1 MSRKTNVSDEHER
14 RSTILLRHRVRA
26 AARRIVTDC
35 ELLFSDTTAPEWR
48 HWHEAIGEALLAA
61 HQLRT
66 AVERRFHSSS
76 VVLSREE
83 LAALT
88 AQLREPQHRIVQAM
102 TRVLG
107 HVPTDLD
114 DDLLLGDARAI
125 RDLALMLGND
135 DTAKMSVVHEPV
147 ARVPGQRPSS
157 PAISADTESGRI
169 PRLLVVDDSDGPRK
183 VLTRLLERMG
193 YEAVA
198 ASGGLEGLEIAERER
213 IDVIISDI
221 EMPGVDGF
229 ALLEKLKASDV
240 TRDIPVIV
248 VSGVGDTQSV
258 VRCIELGADDHMTK
272 PFDNLL
278 LQARVRASLERRRS
292 RDQELG
298 YLRRVAQM
306 TVAAEEVETGT
317 YMSGSLGNLGA
328 ADDALG
334 RLARVFDRV
343 VSGWHSRE
351 ARLQQQVRQFSEEI
365 RRSKPRP
372 TFELELLEGYGGFA
386 AGEVFAERYE
396 IIEELGRGGMGVVYR
411 ARDRELDDEVAVKL
425 LRADVL
431 KSDPELIERLK
442 MEIRLARR
450 ITHPNVVRSHDF
462 GEWEGTHFMTMEY
475 VKGITVEKL
484 IETQGRLSVASTL
497 VIGTQVAEALAVAHD
512 HNIIHR
518 DIKPANL
525 LVDDEGVLK
534 VTDFGLART
543 LDNTKH
549 LTQHGAVVGTPRY
562 MAPEQLFGGA
572 VDERSDLFSLG
583 VVLYECLTGL
593 VPFDANTPTAIVAR
607 LVDGPATPVDSIVP
621 DVTPA
626 FAALIDRLLKYEP
639 SDRLQSAREL
649 VERLHEIG

>member
-1 MSRKTNVSDEHER
+1 MSRNTTVSDEIER

-26 AARRIVTDC
+26 AAHRIVTDC
-35 ELLFSDTTAPEWR
+35 ELLLSDNAPPEWR
-48 HWHEAIGEALLAA
+48 HWREAVGDALLAA
-61 HQLRT
+61 HQLRG
-66 AVERRFHSSS
+66 AVERRFHSAG

-88 AQLREPQHRIVQAM
+88 AQLREPQHRIVQAI

-107 HVPTDLD
+107 HVPTELGDE
-114 DDLLLGDARAI
+114 LLLADARAI

-135 DTAKMSVVHEPV
+135 DTAKMSAVREAVPR
-147 ARVPGQRPSS
+147 APGQRVSTS
-157 PAISADTESGRI
+157 VASAAMHST
-169 PRLLVVDDSDGPRK
+169 PRLLVVDDTEGPRK
-183 VLTRLLERMG
+183 VVVRLLERMG
-193 YEAVA
+193 YEAIA
-198 ASGGLEGLEIAERER
+198 ASGGLEGLAIAERER
-213 IDVIISDI
+213 VDVIISDI
-221 EMPGVDGF
+221 EMPECDGF
-229 ALLEKLKASDV
+229 ALLEKLKANDV

-248 VSGVGDTQSV
+248 VSGVGDTASV
-258 VRCIELGADDHMTK
+258 VRCIELGADDHITK
-272 PFDNLL
+272 PFDSLL
-278 LQARVRASLERRRS
+278 LQARVRASLERRRA

-317 YMSGSLGNLGA
+317 YLAGSLGNLA
-328 ADDALG
+328 AEDDALG

-343 VSGWHSRE
+343 VSGWQTRE

-365 RRSKPRP
+365 RRSKPRA
-372 TFELELLEGYGGFA
+372 TFELELLEGFGGFA
-386 AGEVFAERYE
+386 TGEVFADRYE
-396 IIEELGRGGMGVVYR
+396 ILEELGRGGMGVVYR
-411 ARDRELDDEVAVKL
+411 ARDRELDDEIAVKL
-425 LRADVL
+425 LRTDLL
-431 KSDPELIERLK
+431 KSDPELIARLK

-512 HNIIHR
+512 HDIIHR

-543 LDNTKH
+543 LDNNAG

-639 SDRLQSAREL
+639 ADRLQSAREL
-649 VERLHEIG
+649 VERLQQIG

>member
-1 MSRKTNVSDEHER
+1 VSDEIER

-26 AARRIVTDC
+26 AAHRIVTDC
-35 ELLFSDTTAPEWR
+35 ELLLSDAAPPEWR
-48 HWHEAIGEALLAA
+48 HWREAIGDALLAA
-61 HQLRT
+61 HQLRG
-66 AVERRFHSSS
+66 AVERRFHSAG

-83 LAALT
+83 QAALT

-107 HVPTDLD
+107 HVPTELADE
-114 DDLLLGDARAI
+114 LLLADARAI
-125 RDLALMLGND
+125 RDLTLMLGND
-135 DTAKMSVVHEPV
+135 DTAKMTAVREAVPR
-147 ARVPGQRPSS
+147 APGQRSS
-157 PAISADTESGRI
+157 SGHGTAGAATDST
-169 PRLLVVDDSDGPRK
+169 PRLLVVDDTEGPRK
-183 VLTRLLERMG
+183 VVVRLLERMG
-193 YEAVA
+193 YEAIA
-198 ASGGLEGLEIAERER
+198 ASGGLEGLEIAARER
-213 IDVIISDI
+213 VDVIISDI
-221 EMPGVDGF
+221 EMPECDGF
-229 ALLEKLKASDV
+229 ALLEKLKANDV

-248 VSGVGDTQSV
+248 VSGVGDTASV
-258 VRCIELGADDHMTK
+258 VRCIELGADDHIAK
-272 PFDNLL
+272 PFDSLL

-317 YMSGSLGNLGA
+317 YAAGSLGSLA
-328 ADDALG
+328 ADDDALG

-343 VSGWHSRE
+343 VSGWQTRE

-365 RRSKPRP
+365 RRSKPRA
-372 TFELELLEGYGGFA
+372 TFELELLAEFGGFA

-396 IIEELGRGGMGVVYR
+396 MLEELGRGGMGVVYR

-431 KSDPELIERLK
+431 KADPELIARLK

-450 ITHPNVVRSHDF
+450 ITHPNVVRSHDV

-484 IETQGRLSVASTL
+484 IETHGRLSVASTL

-512 HNIIHR
+512 HDIIHR

-543 LDNTKH
+543 LDNNAG

-626 FAALIDRLLKYEP
+626 FAALIDRLLKYEAAE
-639 SDRLQSAREL
+639 RLQSAREL
-649 VERLHEIG
+649 VERLHQVG

>member
-1 MSRKTNVSDEHER
+1 VSDEHER

-26 AARRIVTDC
+26 AAHRIVTDC
-35 ELLFSDTTAPEWR
+35 ELLLSDAAPPEWR
-48 HWHEAIGEALLAA
+48 HWREAIGDALLAA
-61 HQLRT
+61 HQLRG
-66 AVERRFHSSS
+66 AVDRRFHASN
-76 VVLSREE
+76 VVLTREE
-83 LAALT
+83 LAELT

-107 HVPTDLD
+107 HVPTELSDE
-114 DDLLLGDARAI
+114 LLLADARAV

-135 DTAKMSVVHEPV
+135 DTAKMTAVPDV
-147 ARVPGQRPSS
+147 APRVPGQRPSS
-157 PAISADTESGRI
+157 AQRATGSAPSGT
-169 PRLLVVDDSDGPRK
+169 PRLLVVDDTEGPRK
-183 VLTRLLERMG
+183 VVVRLLERMG
-193 YEAVA
+193 YEAIA
-198 ASGGLEGLEIAERER
+198 ASGGIEGLEIAGRER

-221 EMPGVDGF
+221 EMPECDGF
-229 ALLEKLKASDV
+229 ALLERLKASDV

-248 VSGVGDTQSV
+248 VSGVGDTASV

-272 PFDNLL
+272 PFDSLL

-317 YMSGSLGNLGA
+317 YLAGSLGALA
-328 ADDALG
+328 AEDDALG

-343 VSGWHSRE
+343 VSGWQTRE
-351 ARLQQQVRQFSEEI
+351 ARLQRQVRQFSEEI
-365 RRSKPRP
+365 RRSKPRAS
-372 TFELELLEGYGGFA
+372 FELELLDGFGGFA
-386 AGEVFAERYE
+386 NGEVFAERYE
-396 IIEELGRGGMGVVYR
+396 MLEELGRGGMGVVYR
-411 ARDRELDDEVAVKL
+411 ARDRELDDEIAVKL

-431 KSDPELIERLK
+431 KADPELIARLK

-450 ITHPNVVRSHDF
+450 ITHPNVVRSHDV

-497 VIGTQVAEALAVAHD
+497 VIGTQVADALAVAHD
-512 HNIIHR
+512 HDIIHR

-543 LDNTKH
+543 RDNH
-549 LTQHGAVVGTPRY
+549 AGLTQHGAVVGTPRY

-639 SDRLQSAREL
+639 AERMQSAREL
-649 VERLHEIG
+649 VERLHQIG

>member
-1 MSRKTNVSDEHER
+1 M
-14 RSTILLRHRVRA
+14 
-26 AARRIVTDC
+26 
-35 ELLFSDTTAPEWR
+35 PEC
-48 HWHEAIGEALLAA
+48 
-61 HQLRT
+61 
-66 AVERRFHSSS
+66 
-76 VVLSREE
+76 
-83 LAALT
+83 
-88 AQLREPQHRIVQAM
+88 
-102 TRVLG
+102 
-107 HVPTDLD
+107 
-114 DDLLLGDARAI
+114 
-125 RDLALMLGND
+125 
-135 DTAKMSVVHEPV
+135 
-147 ARVPGQRPSS
+147 
-157 PAISADTESGRI
+157 
-169 PRLLVVDDSDGPRK
+169 
-183 VLTRLLERMG
+183 
-193 YEAVA
+193 
-198 ASGGLEGLEIAERER
+198 
-213 IDVIISDI
+213 
-221 EMPGVDGF
+221 DGF
-229 ALLEKLKASDV
+229 ALLEKLKANDI

-248 VSGVGDTQSV
+248 VSGVGDTASV
-258 VRCIELGADDHMTK
+258 VRCIELGADDHITK
-272 PFDNLL
+272 PFDSLL

-317 YMSGSLGNLGA
+317 YLAGSLGNLA
-328 ADDALG
+328 AEDDALG

-343 VSGWHSRE
+343 VSGWRSRE

-372 TFELELLEGYGGFA
+372 SFELELLAGFGGFG
-386 AGEVFAERYE
+386 AGELIAERYE

-411 ARDRELDDEVAVKL
+411 ARDRELDDEIAVKL
-425 LRADVL
+425 LRTDLV
-431 KSDPELIERLK
+431 KSDPELIARLK

-512 HNIIHR
+512 LDIIHR

-543 LDNTKH
+543 LDNNAG
-549 LTQHGAVVGTPRY
+549 LTEHGAVVGTPRY

-572 VDERSDLFSLG
+572 VDARSDLFSLG

-593 VPFDANTPTAIVAR
+593 VPFDASTPTAIVAR
-607 LVDGPATPVDSIVP
+607 LVEGPATPVDSIVP

-639 SDRLQSAREL
+639 ADRLQSAREL
-649 VERLHEIG
+649 VERLHQIG